1 MRITVVEDS
10 ATYPGEF
17 PALTLVADRWDDYGY
32 KTTFRASLWTSD
44 NERIDLGAMKIMQL
58 GMTSGAPVLPVT
70 SFEGLPEDF
79 GSIGADFG
87 YYQKLLAIG
96 LETSEAV
103 LTSMNDLSIDSERRE
118 RFMEEDAF
126 HTSLARLAPAKDGL
140 ERVRSLLDAALRSG
154 EVSGASQDLNPVALL
169 QLASTF
175 VGTSEENKSDGT
187 SQESRSLRIRFEPSL
202 PEGQQFEPRAL
213 VVDFAGPPSLPG
225 SLVALVGPNGT
236 GKTTLL
242 SGLALALFF
251 GSDATAGG
259 GTVEIESGSVRD
271 VIFVSFSAYDSFET
285 PKMQSLSGD
294 ARGEL
299 AGQGY
304 VYVGLRQLTQE
315 ALRAE
320 QRDRIHTLKSPREID
335 DEFVE
340 LLAQMRQAPSTA
352 SGSLPD
358 RQALFIE
365 AISAL
370 FDDPSVKAIAELPA
384 LSKPEMIIE
393 MIAGLFAT
401 LSTGHKAIMNI
412 IASLCV
418 HLNKNS
424 LVLMD
429 EPEAHL
435 HPPLVA
441 TLLRIVRTLL
451 KSFDANAIVATHSPI
466 VIQETLAEHVI
477 RFSRI
482 SNRTNWEVHG
492 SQTFGENVAALT
504 RSTFG
509 LPAASAD
516 FIGVLRALTI
526 SKSASLDGIEAIFGE
541 RGLSSPARAQVLRLL
556 AARRLGQVE

>member
-10 ATYPGEF
+10 ATYPGEY

-32 KTTFRASLWTSD
+32 KTTFRVSLWTS
-44 NERIDLGAMKIMQL
+44 NTERIDLGATKIMQL
-58 GMTSGAPVLPVT
+58 GMTSGAPALPLS

-79 GSIGADFG
+79 GSIGADFS
-87 YYQKLLAIG
+87 YYQKLLATG

-103 LTSMNDLSIDSERRE
+103 LSSMNDLSIDSKRRE

-140 ERVRSLLDAALRSG
+140 ERVQSLLDTALRSD
-154 EVSGASQDLNPVALL
+154 EASGASQELSPVALL
-169 QLASTF
+169 QLAATF
-175 VGTSEENKSDGT
+175 GASEENKSDGT

-202 PEGQQFEPRAL
+202 PAGQQFEPRAL
-213 VVDFAGPPSLPG
+213 VVDFAGPPNLPG

-259 GTVEIESGSVRD
+259 GTVEIETGSVRD
-271 VIFVSFSAYDSFET
+271 VIFVSFSAYDNFEM
-285 PKMQSLSGD
+285 PKTQSLSDD

-299 AGQGY
+299 AAQGY
-304 VYVGLRQLTQE
+304 IYVGLRQLTQE

-340 LLAQMRQAPSTA
+340 LLAQIRQAPSSA
-352 SGSLPD
+352 SNSLPD

-384 LSKPEMIIE
+384 LSKSETIIE
-393 MIAGLFAT
+393 MIAGLFST

-418 HLNKNS
+418 YLNKNS

-492 SQTFGENVAALT
+492 SQTFGENIAALT

-516 FIGVLRALTI
+516 FIGVLRALTTR
-526 SKSASLDGIEAIFGE
+526 KSASLDGIEAIFGE